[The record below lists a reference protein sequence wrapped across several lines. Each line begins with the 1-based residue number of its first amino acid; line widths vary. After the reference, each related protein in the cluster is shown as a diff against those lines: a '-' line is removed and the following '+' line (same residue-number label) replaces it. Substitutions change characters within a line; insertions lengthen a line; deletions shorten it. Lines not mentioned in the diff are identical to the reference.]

1 MFETL
6 SDMGKSV
13 HNLPTPLQVRA
24 LNSLEVLLQCE
35 PSDAVNNE
43 LTSITEYWFVG
54 LSGHKLFVQDL
65 SFVHDFC
72 RNPFPEIKIA
82 ALNLLRTICIYQW
95 GQRAL
100 SETAGFIEYL
110 LDRKAE
116 FNKDVL
122 HEKYNVLKSI
132 IDSSDFDTGTIQQ
145 IKQYVKDGVFY
156 VSGVM
161 EVAVEGS

>member
-1 MFETL
+1 MYETL
-6 SDMGKSV
+6 SDIGKSV

-24 LNSLEVLLQCE
+24 LNSLEMLVQID
-35 PSDAVNNE
+35 PNDAVNNE
-43 LTSITEYWFVG
+43 IATITEYWFVG
-54 LSGHKLFVQDL
+54 VSGHKLFVQDL
-65 SFVHDFC
+65 TFVQDFC

-82 ALNLLRTICIYQW
+82 ALSLLRALCTYRW

-122 HEKYNVLKSI
+122 HEKYNVMKTLV
-132 IDSSDFDTGTIQQ
+132 DSSDFDINTIQQ
-145 IKQYVKDGVFY
+145 VKQYVKDGVFY
-156 VSGVM
+156 IQGVM